1 MSPDFNRSAVA
12 ASISFSLASLAFF
25 HSLHSHFF
33 TRFPFFESS
42 HFIKPPPQ
50 ASSWTSSTT
59 PGPAVSSTTTFAWIS
74 PGNKPLICYDLSLVQ
89 NWVDGYL
96 MHSTAFSLLVFDC
109 VILFVLVC
117 LPYFDLFELFV
128 WVFLHQDTSDFIASF
143 DFQLSSLLW
152 NRRYPSPSRDLHC
165 PQIRDGG
172 CGSGLPLL
180 SQPWCSN
187 PGAFTLLG
195 HSLSCEYLFLLLSFC
210 SIFIQPIFWLLLCLR
225 SCCPG
230 KSSQRSVIIYRG
242 FLWRI
247 CPSSTSSTC
256 WGRPTKSSSS
266 AQDGCIELTHHYM
279 CQILASLFSLL
290 SLPISETKFLSRH
303 HLVFTDVNSVFSSN
317 KWTILSN
324 KSLYNLSGF

>member
-1 MSPDFNRSAVA
+1 M
-12 ASISFSLASLAFF
+12 
-25 HSLHSHFF
+25 
-33 TRFPFFESS
+33 
-42 HFIKPPPQ
+42 
-50 ASSWTSSTT
+50 
-59 PGPAVSSTTTFAWIS
+59 
-74 PGNKPLICYDLSLVQ
+74 
-89 NWVDGYL
+89 
-96 MHSTAFSLLVFDC
+96 
-109 VILFVLVC
+109 
-117 LPYFDLFELFV
+117 
-128 WVFLHQDTSDFIASF
+128 HQDTSDFIASF
-143 DFQLSSLLW
+143 NFQLSSLLW

-303 HLVFTDVNSVFSSN
+303 HLVFYRCELSVIKQQVDNF
-317 KWTILSN
+317 IH
-324 KSLYNLSGF
+324 